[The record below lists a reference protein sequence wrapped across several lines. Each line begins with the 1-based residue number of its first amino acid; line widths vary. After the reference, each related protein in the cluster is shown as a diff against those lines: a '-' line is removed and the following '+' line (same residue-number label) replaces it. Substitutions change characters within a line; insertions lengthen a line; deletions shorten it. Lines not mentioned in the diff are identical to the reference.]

1 MLFEKLSVRGATFL
15 NVRYPIISGGMTW
28 VSNVALVKA
37 VSQHGVFPVLA
48 GGNLTPNVFEKEV
61 DRCLQEL
68 TGPFAVNLITIAPNY
83 KTQYEILL
91 SKKVPFVVF
100 AGGIPRKAEIE
111 RMKKAGKRT
120 LSFAADESV
129 ASQQIRFGID
139 ALILEGSEAGG
150 HIGHVSLV
158 ILLQQVLFQFGQ
170 VPIFVAGGIA
180 TGRMIAHLLLMGAAG
195 CQLGTRFAMS
205 EECTAHPDFKKALMK
220 ARARQAIATPQY
232 DSKLPVV
239 AVRAI
244 KNKGTEDF
252 GKLQLRLLGE
262 LEEGKIS
269 RGKAQYE
276 VENFWM
282 GALRRAVVEG
292 DVEHGSLMAGQS
304 VGLIREVLPMRDII
318 ETLVR
323 EAEEELIRIKERLD
337 GKLAHETS

>member
-1 MLFEKLSVRGATFL
+1 MLFERLSDRGTKFL
-15 NVRYPIISGGMTW
+15 KVKYPIISGGMTW
-28 VSNVALVKA
+28 VSNVALMKA
-37 VSQHGVFPVLA
+37 VAQEGAFPVLA
-48 GGNLTPNVFEKEV
+48 GGNLPPGVFKKEV
-61 DRCLQEL
+61 DQCLQEVG
-68 TGPFAVNLITIAPNY
+68 GPFAVNLITIAPNY

-91 SKKVPFVVF
+91 SEEAPFVVF
-100 AGGIPRKAEIE
+100 AGGIPRKTDIE
-111 RMKKAGKRT
+111 RMKKAGKKT

-158 ILLQQVLFQFGQ
+158 ILLQQVLFKFDQ

-180 TGRMIAHLLLMGAAG
+180 TGKMIAHLLLMGAAG

-205 EECTAHPDFKKALMK
+205 EECTAHPNFKKALMR

-304 VGLIREVLPMRDII
+304 VG
-318 ETLVR
+318 
-323 EAEEELIRIKERLD
+323 
-337 GKLAHETS
+337 